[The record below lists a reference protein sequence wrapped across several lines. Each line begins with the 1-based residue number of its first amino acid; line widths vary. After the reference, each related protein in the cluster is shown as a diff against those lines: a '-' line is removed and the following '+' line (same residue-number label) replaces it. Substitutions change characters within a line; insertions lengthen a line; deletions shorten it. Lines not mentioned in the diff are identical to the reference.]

1 MIKNENLS
9 IKINDY
15 IDEIYTFVQYLNEKE
30 NVILAENKL
39 NNEKCVIKFVKA
51 YERSVYELL
60 KEKKFQF
67 IPEIYEIVSVPEGI
81 LVIEEYLE
89 GLTFEDYFESVMQGH
104 DPLSGSGL
112 FEENDASSKDTT
124 ISDTFNSD
132 TTNSDTTNSDTTN
145 SEAIDA
151 DGIFES
157 LLLDK
162 AKQLCAILSEIHS
175 CDPVI
180 IHRDIKPDNVIISEA
195 GKVYLIDFNIS
206 RFYKGEN
213 ERDTITMGTSGFAAP
228 EQFGFAESSNRTDIY
243 GLGATVKYICKKY
256 GITSEL
262 LEAFVKICTELSP
275 DDRFADANK
284 ALAFFDTYGKSIIAR
299 NTGMIEIQNTN
310 VDLSDELNNSSLD
323 GYYMQ
328 RKVRPTK
335 LLPQIITCSF
345 CNGENEINTY
355 RSFVKC
361 KKCKNELPFEGFD
374 YKLIDWKSSM
384 YSSVEYWTD
393 CPVCRSPNM
402 FLGSEGRGWKCPDCG
417 YRMTAEEKETAVFWF
432 CDDCDTF
439 LNIQEGFST
448 DSETWI
454 CTECGYENNVTE
466 ENIL

>member
-89 GLTFEDYFESVMQGH
+89 GLTFEDYFESVRQEH

-112 FEENDASSKDTT
+112 F
-124 ISDTFNSD
+124 
-132 TTNSDTTNSDTTN
+132 
-145 SEAIDA
+145 DA

-162 AKQLCAILSEIHS
+162 VKQLCTILSEIHS

-180 IHRDIKPDNVIISEA
+180 IHRDVKPDNVIISET

-213 ERDTITMGTSGFAAP
+213 ERDTIAMGTSGFAAP

-262 LEAFVKICTELSP
+262 LEAFVKKCTELSP

-310 VDLSDELNNSSLD
+310 VDLSDELNNTSLD

-345 CNGENEINTY
+345 CNGENEINSY

-374 YKLIDWKSSM
+374 YKLIDWESSM

-439 LNIQEGFST
+439 LNIQDGFST
-448 DSETWI
+448 DSGTWT

>member
-89 GLTFEDYFESVMQGH
+89 GLTFEDYFESVRQEH

-112 FEENDASSKDTT
+112 F
-124 ISDTFNSD
+124 
-132 TTNSDTTNSDTTN
+132 
-145 SEAIDA
+145 DA

-157 LLLDK
+157 LILDK
-162 AKQLCAILSEIHS
+162 VKQLCAILSEIHS

-310 VDLSDELNNSSLD
+310 VDLSDELNNTSSD

-374 YKLIDWKSSM
+374 YKLIDWESSM

-402 FLGSEGRGWKCPDCG
+402 FLGAEGKVWKCPDCG

-448 DSETWI
+448 DSETWT